1 MKLMKPFVNT
11 WFGLSIFAFR
21 DLKTRYAG
29 SYLGATWI
37 LVYPLSMALVSS
49 VVFALVFKKTVN
61 NVPFFI
67 YTLSGFAAWVFFVQ
81 TISSS
86 ARSLIQNRDIIVNNK
101 VNTEIIV
108 GGVIV
113 SRLVDLMITTTFLTV
128 VSLVFGV
135 LSFNPLVFAK
145 SMTALLLATV
155 AISLMVAAGNV
166 YFRDVQ
172 ALVDIF
178 LNIIFYATPIIYP
191 ISVVPERYL
200 WVFRLN
206 PLIPIFSGF
215 RGAIIQIPYDLR
227 ALDYALITLPI
238 LIFIAFKI
246 YKRLERNFAQFL

>member
-1 MKLMKPFVNT
+1 MKLMKPFVNA
-11 WFGLSIFAFR
+11 WFGLSIFASR

-86 ARSLIQNRDIIVNNK
+86 ARSLIQNRDIVVNNK

-128 VSLVFGV
+128 VSLMFGV

-155 AISLMVAAGNV
+155 AVSLMVAAGNV

-172 ALVDIF
+172 TLVDIF
-178 LNIIFYATPIIYP
+178 LNILFYATPIIYP

-200 WVFRLN
+200 WAFRLN

-215 RGAIIQIPYDLR
+215 RGAIIPIPYDLR
-227 ALDYALITLPI
+227 SLDYALITLPV
-238 LIFIAFKI
+238 LIFVAFKI

>member
-1 MKLMKPFVNT
+1 MKPFVNT

-145 SMTALLLATV
+145 SMTALLLATI

-227 ALDYALITLPI
+227 ALDYALISLPI

>member
-1 MKLMKPFVNT
+1 MKPFVNT